1 MPAADDAAAEHLEQR
16 LDALSEWL
24 DGLADVDPARA
35 LAAAA
40 ADLDVGGEDA
50 ALTLAAWTLWSRAE
64 NFAAVG
70 DEDLLS

>member
-1 MPAADDAAAEHLEQR
+1 MTRSPNIWSSAWTRCASGWR
-16 LDALSEWL
+16 TWGTSTRR
-24 DGLADVDPARA
+24 RA

-64 NFAAVG
+64 DFAAVG
-70 DEDLLS
+70 DEVLLS